1 MRGNRGGSILLT
13 VLGDKTPEDDEEEGA
28 SEEAGDGV
36 DEVVGMDID
45 GGHAEEEVE
54 GGEDVHRAP
63 VATQHAE
70 SAEHEG
76 DDGGEAYVARWE
88 GCGWALA
95 IVNGTALNE

>member
-1 MRGNRGGSILLT
+1 MGIKTPRENRGALWRGNRGGSILLT
-13 VLGDKTPEDDEEEGA
+13 VLGDKTPEDKEEEGA
-28 SEEAGDGV
+28 GEETGYGI

-54 GGEDVHRAP
+54 GGEDVHRTP

-76 DDGGEAYVARWE
+76 DDG
-88 GCGWALA
+88 
-95 IVNGTALNE
+95 